1 MPLLLLLIHLE
12 TEAIEEGMEKEAKQ
26 ERERVNFEG
35 NLSITMRCT
44 CEKEV
49 FAFGN

>member
-26 ERERVNFEG
+26 ERESQFWGKPKYNYEVHLREG
-35 NLSITMRCT
+35 GICIR
-44 CEKEV
+44 
-49 FAFGN
+49 